1 MLCCA
6 LTILVNKI
14 QIHTKDESEKYEETS
29 DNNEAQYNK
38 TVKLTIDMCKLL
50 YGTRVTVNMD
60 NYYMSAATAI
70 KLREHSFFCCGTI
83 RSMRKRLPK
92 SVLFTPTE
100 AKQQPRGHSLCAVNR
115 ENNLI
120 TKGWLDNK
128 PIIFISTAD
137 TTEIVQVMRRIRNKK
152 VLIPAPVIWLVWVCF

>member
-50 YGTRVTVNMD
+50 YGTEATVNMD
-60 NYYMSAATAI
+60 NYYMPTATAI
-70 KLREHSFFCCGTI
+70 KLRDDKVLCRGTI
-83 RSMRKRLPK
+83 HLTQCCYHKVFYSC
-92 SVLFTPTE
+92 
-100 AKQQPRGHSLCAVNR
+100 QQ
-115 ENNLI
+115 
-120 TKGWLDNK
+120 K
-128 PIIFISTAD
+128 PSSPHGAIHYA
-137 TTEIVQVMRRIRNKK
+137 Q
-152 VLIPAPVIWLVWVCF
+152 